1 MSACKG
7 IKKEPEQEVINILE
21 DMLKEAKDGHIR
33 SFIAVKLF
41 SNGSSAQS
49 WGGLET
55 KDTPKLLG
63 EILMMASRLSVS
75 IDGVDA
81 DDIRY

>member
-1 MSACKG
+1 MTEPIE
-7 IKKEPEQEVINILE
+7 IKKEPVQEVIDILE
-21 DMLKEAKDGHIR
+21 SMLKEAKKGDLR

-41 SNGSSAQS
+41 SSSSGAA
-49 WGGLET
+49 WAGLEA

-75 IDGVDA
+75 IDGVDV
-81 DDIRY
+81 DDIIY